1 MRFKRLRPR
10 RMIAAGFL
18 IIILLGTV
26 LLMMPVASADNTGIS
41 FVDSLFTSTSAVC
54 VTGLVCVD
62 PGVEFS
68 LFGQIVLAVLIQI
81 GGLGITS
88 IGVIIILAAGGR
100 FSMRSQ
106 RLIKEA
112 LNLSSGKG
120 IKGVVQAVLYVTV
133 AFELA
138 GAACSFFSFSHDYSF
153 AGAVRVSIFHS
164 IAAFNNA
171 GFDVLGNGNSLV
183 NYQDDTWL
191 CVVTS
196 ALIIFGGLGF
206 FVITELVSGKPPKR
220 WSLQTKAVT
229 TTTIGLIIA
238 GMLLLRISEGSS
250 FSWLDAFFQS
260 VSARTAGFASV
271 PVGSMSTAGLL
282 VLMVLMFIGASPGST
297 GGGIKTTTFF
307 VLMRKAHSIV
317 SNRHCEAFGR
327 TIPASTV
334 TKAFMVFTMAASVI
348 VGMVF
353 VICMLEP
360 DLTFQQIAF
369 EVVSAYGT
377 TGLSTGIT
385 PDLSAASK
393 VLLSLTMYT
402 GRLGAL
408 TLAMVWMSREVP
420 ACRYSEEDMMIG

>member
-1 MRFKRLRPR
+1 MIDEIQAAHGRR

-26 LLMMPVASADNTGIS
+26 LLMMPVASADKTGIS

-133 AFELA
+133 AFELV

-191 CVVTS
+191 CAVTS
-196 ALIIFGGLGF
+196 ALIIFGR
-206 FVITELVSGKPPKR
+206 SGY
-220 WSLQTKAVT
+220 
-229 TTTIGLIIA
+229 
-238 GMLLLRISEGSS
+238 
-250 FSWLDAFFQS
+250 FS
-260 VSARTAGFASV
+260 
-271 PVGSMSTAGLL
+271 
-282 VLMVLMFIGASPGST
+282 
-297 GGGIKTTTFF
+297 
-307 VLMRKAHSIV
+307 
-317 SNRHCEAFGR
+317 
-327 TIPASTV
+327 
-334 TKAFMVFTMAASVI
+334 
-348 VGMVF
+348 
-353 VICMLEP
+353 
-360 DLTFQQIAF
+360 
-369 EVVSAYGT
+369 
-377 TGLSTGIT
+377 
-385 PDLSAASK
+385 
-393 VLLSLTMYT
+393 
-402 GRLGAL
+402 
-408 TLAMVWMSREVP
+408 
-420 ACRYSEEDMMIG
+420 